1 MSSGVLRVCTFRP
14 GTVDRFIHLFLRHAA
29 REQGQEKESM
39 GGPVCSLA
47 PEQGNRR
54 TMSETKTPGDR
65 SSVKDSKCCREADQG
80 MNCTH
85 EVG

>member
-39 GGPVCSLA
+39 GVRSVLWLR
-47 PEQGNRR
+47 NRGIAAQCLKR
-54 TMSETKTPGDR
+54 RHPGIGLQSKTANVAGKQIR
-65 SSVKDSKCCREADQG
+65 G
-80 MNCTH
+80 
-85 EVG
+85 